1 MRFFLSFWV
10 GRRVA
15 TASPPLSPGL
25 LHLFSLLNRSNM
37 PPLALGGSKSLSTPF
52 DEDFGTRYVLFSS
65 FWVGRDV
72 ATASPPLSPGLLP
85 FFSFLN

>member
-1 MRFFLSFWV
+1 
-10 GRRVA
+10 
-15 TASPPLSPGL
+15 
-25 LHLFSLLNRSNM
+25 M
-37 PPLALGGSKSLSTPF
+37 PPFALGGSKSLSTPF